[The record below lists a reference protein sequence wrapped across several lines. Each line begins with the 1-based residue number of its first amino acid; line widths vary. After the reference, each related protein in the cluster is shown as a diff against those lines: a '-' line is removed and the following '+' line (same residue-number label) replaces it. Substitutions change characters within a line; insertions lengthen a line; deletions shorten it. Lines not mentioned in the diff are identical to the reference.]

1 MSTLSEKKPATDV
14 QPDEEKTSIVTRPDD
29 TVIIQTISDLAHLA
43 PQGVNAN
50 EWAIS
55 QFMSTICK
63 KGQKMQLASML
74 TASHRMAMNC
84 MASAIDPEQT
94 FEGRDLNLKHAV
106 RLMNAYANLSH
117 ARDKHL
123 GKGQQKITVE
133 HQHVQVES
141 GGQAI
146 IGDVRHGGGGGEE
159 SK

>member
-1 MSTLSEKKPATDV
+1 MSTLSEKQRTTDV
-14 QPDEEKTSIVTRPDD
+14 QTDEEKTSIVTKHDD
-29 TVIIQTISDLAHLA
+29 TVIIQTISDLANIA

-63 KGQKMQLASML
+63 RGQKIQLASML
-74 TASHRMAMNC
+74 IASHRVAMNC
-84 MASAIDPEQT
+84 MARAIDPEQT

-106 RLMNAYANLSH
+106 RLMNAYANLSQ

-133 HQHVQVES
+133 HQHVQIES

-146 IGDVRHGGGGGEE
+146 IGDVRHGGGDDEK